1 MKSLNFVKS
10 QQATLPLKAQKPNG
24 GALGIPAG
32 SPVMSGPLR
41 IRMMVTPEQA
51 EQWLASTNR
60 RNRPLMRAIFP
71 RVDQLSQ
78 RKADADSQGMENGR
92 TQPREVPRHRPGGV
106 VGGRPIMATAPQPA
120 TPPLMPMLPQA
131 VKLPPCVNTH
141 VTGPSQALCEAAYS
155 PIEYVWMLVRLST
168 GPGCHEPRV
177 CPAGSIAAVR
187 PEVGREWTENGW
199 AVWVINFRRV
209 A

>member
-1 MKSLNFVKS
+1 MKIARV
-10 QQATLPLKAQKPNG
+10 
-24 GALGIPAG
+24 
-32 SPVMSGPLR
+32 
-41 IRMMVTPEQA
+41 
-51 EQWLASTNR
+51 
-60 RNRPLMRAIFP
+60 FP
-71 RVDQLSQ
+71 R
-78 RKADADSQGMENGR
+78 R
-92 TQPREVPRHRPGGV
+92 TNATPRDPLAFSPRPGRDYTDAAPGLWPPKV
-106 VGGRPIMATAPQPA
+106 DAVHISVSFEWDLVGGRPIMATAPQPA
-120 TPPLMPMLPQA
+120 TPPLMPMLPQE

-187 PEVGREWTENGW
+187 PEVGTEWTENGW
-199 AVWVINFRRV
+199 AVWVINLRRV